1 MVFHCRIFIGL
12 KAKIFGDHIWTVEVK
27 VASNENL
34 LRKAWLLQ
42 LGSPQGSP
50 WTMVR
55 ILDGHSE
62 IGAHE
67 LSEIG
72 NWICL
77 WYLFRSKTVTI

>member
-1 MVFHCRIFIGL
+1 MASFQI
-12 KAKIFGDHIWTVEVK
+12 IFGDYIWTVEVK

-62 IGAHE
+62 IGEHVFG
-67 LSEIG
+67 EIG

-77 WYLFRSKTVTI
+77 

>member
-1 MVFHCRIFIGL
+1 MASFQI
-12 KAKIFGDHIWTVEVK
+12 IFGDYIWTVEVK

-55 ILDGHSE
+55 ILDGHSD
-62 IGAHE
+62 IGAHVW
-67 LSEIG
+67 SEIG
-72 NWICL
+72 NLICL
-77 WYLFRSKTVTI
+77 ICLDRDRLQI